1 MKFWIYCWMYTWRNK
16 CLRKSLKIILEKC
29 LEESQEHSLKD
40 FLKKIVEEFWR
51 NTWCKFLRKS
61 QEKIV
66 KILGKIIKEIP
77 GSKSAIFLKKT
88 FNDFEEF
95 LYASQEEFLKSF
107 DGILKGISNGF
118 LLVEFFD
125 DFHCNFNVSCRNARI
140 IFYMVLSGKTYG
152 KICKWKSMLVEL
164 EKPSEKFLDEYF
176 KKLLKDSWINSLTE
190 SWKNSGKSSKGC
202 L

>member
-1 MKFWIYCWMYTWRNK
+1 M
-16 CLRKSLKIILEKC
+16 
-29 LEESQEHSLKD
+29 
-40 FLKKIVEEFWR
+40 
-51 NTWCKFLRKS
+51 RKS

-107 DGILKGISNGF
+107 DGILEGISNGF

-125 DFHCNFNVSCRNARI
+125 DFHWNFNFSCRNARI

-164 EKPSEKFLDEYF
+164 EKPSEKFLDESF
-176 KKLLKDSWINSLTE
+176 KKLLKVLMDQLLDRILKELRKIFERMSIGIVVEIIESKWGGIFWVNSRKLPR
-190 SWKNSGKSSKGC
+190 KYQK
-202 L
+202 